1 MQKLGFIHD
10 MMDVKVLILY
20 VAARAAYPLTVQELY
35 ELCYQD
41 DCLSY
46 FDVCTAVPE
55 LVQSGHL
62 QALPEDRYEITEKGR
77 QNVELTDDTVAFTV
91 KQRVENAVEKF
102 NRQLRRQ
109 SFVTTQINTDE
120 AGEISVT
127 MTLKDEVGHLMTLSL
142 MAPDNRQ
149 AHRLSKLLEQ
159 KAEDIYNLTMME
171 LLDEEDEN

>member
-20 VAARAAYPLTVQELY
+20 TAARTAYPFTVQELY

-55 LVQSGHL
+55 LVRSGHL
-62 QALPEDRYEITEKGR
+62 QALSEERYEITEKGR
-77 QNVELTDDTVAFTV
+77 QHGELTADSIPFTV

-102 NRQLRRQ
+102 NRQLRRK
-109 SFVTTQINTDE
+109 SFVTTEISESE
-120 AGEISVT
+120 AGEIAVT
-127 MTLKDEVGHLMTLSL
+127 MTLRDEVGHLMTLSL
-142 MAPDNRQ
+142 MAPDSRQ
-149 AHRLSKLLEQ
+149 AQRLSKLLEN
-159 KAEDIYNLTMME
+159 KSEEIYNLTMME
-171 LLDEEDEN
+171 LLDEEEEN

>member
-1 MQKLGFIHD
+1 MKKLGFIHD

-20 VAARAAYPLTVQELY
+20 VTARTAYPLTVQELY

-55 LVQSGHL
+55 LVRSGHL
-62 QALPEDRYEITEKGR
+62 QALAGERYEITEKGR
-77 QNVELTDDTVAFTV
+77 QNVELTADTVAFTV

-109 SFVTTQINTDE
+109 SFVTTQVLTNE

-127 MTLKDEVGHLMTLSL
+127 MTLKDEMGHLMTLSL

-149 AHRLSKLLEQ
+149 AHRLSKLMEQ

-171 LLDEEDEN
+171 LLDEEEEN

>member
-1 MQKLGFIHD
+1 MKKLGYIHD

-20 VAARAAYPLTVQELY
+20 VMNRTAYPLTVQELY

-62 QALPEDRYEITEKGR
+62 QQLPQECYEITEKGR
-77 QNVELTDDTVAFTV
+77 QHGELTADSVAFTV
-91 KQRVENAVEKF
+91 KHRVENAVEKF
-102 NRQLRRQ
+102 NRQLRRR
-109 SFVTTQINTDE
+109 SFVTTQVNTGDS
-120 AGEISVT
+120 GEISVT

-149 AHRLSKLLEQ
+149 AHRLGKLLEQ
-159 KAEDIYNLTMME
+159 KAEEIYNLTMME
-171 LLDEEDEN
+171 LLDEEEEI

>member
-1 MQKLGFIHD
+1 MKKLGFIHD

-20 VAARAAYPLTVQELY
+20 VTARTAYPLTVQELY

-62 QALPEDRYEITEKGR
+62 QTLPEERYEITEKGR
-77 QNVELTDDTVAFTV
+77 QNVELTADTIAFTV

-109 SFVTTQINTDE
+109 SFVTTQVLTDE
-120 AGEISVT
+120 SGEISVT
-127 MTLKDEVGHLMTLSL
+127 MTLKDEVGHLMTMSL
-142 MAPDNRQ
+142 MAPDHRQ
-149 AHRLSKLLEQ
+149 AHRLSKLMEQ
-159 KAEDIYNLTMME
+159 KAEEIYNLTMME
-171 LLDEEDEN
+171 LLDEEEEN